1 MAALIRPLMACC
13 MALALAA
20 CGDAA
25 GIAGTEDATA
35 GATGQAAGA
44 IDPKAAAEIARAK
57 ELSAANEAFKPAYEA
72 ARASGDLS
80 RLDELADA
88 GNTHALYDRGL
99 RRLQSDDYMLQQAGF
114 DDMQLAAE
122 KGLPEAQLW
131 VGQRMAFGRD
141 GFKLQPASGLRM
153 MERAAAQGHLEA
165 ILAVASMYAQDAYMH
180 DKGKA
185 RDWYQRAADM
195 GNEEAKNWLDTLDE
209 AARP

>member
-1 MAALIRPLMACC
+1 MAVLIRPLPACAV
-13 MALALAA
+13 ALALAA

-25 GIAGTEDATA
+25 DFAGTEDATA
-35 GATGQAAGA
+35 DLAAPAPGPV
-44 IDPKAAAEIARAK
+44 DPRAAAEIARMK
-57 ELSAANEAFKPAYEA
+57 ELAAANEAFRPAYEA
-72 ARASGDLS
+72 ARASGDLA

-153 MERAAAQGHLEA
+153 MEKAAAQGHMEA
-165 ILAVASMYAQDAYMH
+165 ILAVAAMYAQDAYMH
-180 DKGKA
+180 DKVKA
-185 RDWYQRAADM
+185 RLWYQRAADM
-195 GNEEAKNWLDTLDE
+195 GNPEAKSWLE
-209 AARP
+209 ALAEGSRP